1 MDPEHSDPSI
11 SEVLLPSV
19 VAAEPILKSV
29 PAGMGSVMVMRA
41 ADALPELVKDD
52 KVDEVLSASAYSNG
66 ESHAP

>member
-29 PAGMGSVMVMRA
+29 PAGMGSVMVMLA
-41 ADALPELVKDD
+41 ADALPKLVKDD
-52 KVDEVLSASAYSNG
+52 K
-66 ESHAP
+66 